1 MGRAMRVFTASGG
14 VSSIGTES
22 MKKKLTIPL
31 LVLALVLWGVILYR
45 VLAGGSET
53 AVDSTNALP
62 KPQKAAVVEKPKAD
76 SLLLNYN
83 DPFIKEADRKS
94 ALKGKSVSVREDF
107 GGRLIIKKKTT
118 I

>member
-1 MGRAMRVFTASGG
+1 MRIRDW
-14 VSSIGTES
+14 SSDVCSSDLES

-83 DPFIKEADRKS
+83 DPFLTEA
-94 ALKGKSVSVREDF
+94 
-107 GGRLIIKKKTT
+107 KTAIET
-118 I
+118 VEEGSFEAYDAYVEEATYIDW